1 VRALFAIAVLAA
13 LLSSGPPV
21 AQARAASRS
30 APRAGPR
37 AAARRRAGPAERLT
51 RGQRV
56 GERAAAVG
64 QRGPR
69 ARRGPRGAT
78 HREPPRRGRAAPRP
92 RPSAPPVSACPTCG
106 YGSDESQVEDALFL
120 ALGVALIL
128 GAWTF
133 VVLALLNWVRTR
145 RLAVFL
151 LCYSVTSLLLYAA
164 GRSWSGGGTW
174 MYPGIVVTLGLVLLL
189 TRLWPRWRLL
199 RRPAAGRVPPP
210 LPVARGVLYGRE
222 WPLRANRGITTVA
235 VLVSFVMVL
244 VMAAGAV
251 SCFLRGMH
259 VDSYA
264 RTSLVANA
272 LLEGELER
280 LRAGAVAPSRLSADL
295 SARAERLL
303 PQGRATAAVTRG
315 PTPGLRRVD
324 LEVIWR
330 GFGRPTHRATL
341 SALVFEAQEERAK

>member
-1 VRALFAIAVLAA
+1 MRTLFATAVFAA
-13 LLSSGPPV
+13 LLSGGPPV
-21 AQARAASRS
+21 AQAPAATRS

-56 GERAAAVG
+56 GDRAAAVG
-64 QRGPR
+64 QRDARARTGPR
-69 ARRGPRGAT
+69 AATGRGPAS
-78 HREPPRRGRAAPRP
+78 RRRAASRP
-92 RPSAPPVSACPTCG
+92 RPSAPPISACPTCG
-106 YGSDESQVEDALFL
+106 YDSSESQVEDALFL
-120 ALGVALIL
+120 ALAVALIL

-133 VVLALLNWVRTR
+133 VVLMLLNWVRTR

-151 LCYSVTSLLLYAA
+151 LCCSATSLLLYAA
-164 GRSWSGGGTW
+164 DRSWSGGGAW
-174 MYPGIVVTLGLVLLL
+174 IYPGIVATLGLVLLL

-199 RRPAAGRVPPP
+199 RRPAAGRVPPR
-210 LPVARGVLYGRE
+210 LPVARGILYGRE

-251 SCFLRGMH
+251 SCLLRGMH

-280 LRAGAVAPSRLSADL
+280 LRAGAVAPAHLSADL

-303 PQGRATAAVTRG
+303 PQGRGTAAVTRG

-330 GFGRPTHRATL
+330 AFGRPTHRATL

>member
-1 VRALFAIAVLAA
+1 MRSLFVIAVLAA

-21 AQARAASRS
+21 AQARAGTRS

-56 GERAAAVG
+56 GDRAAAVG
-64 QRGPR
+64 RRDAR
-69 ARRGPRGAT
+69 ARTGPRGAT
-78 HREPPRRGRAAPRP
+78 GQGPASRRRAAPRP
-92 RPSAPPVSACPTCG
+92 RPSAPPTSACLTCG
-106 YGSDESQVEDALFL
+106 YGSDESQVEDALFF

-133 VVLALLNWVRTR
+133 VVLVLLNWVRTR

-151 LCYSVTSLLLYAA
+151 LCYSATSLLLYTG
-164 GRSWSGGGTW
+164 GRSWSGGVTW
-174 MYPGIVVTLGLVLLL
+174 MYPGIVATLGLVLLL
-189 TRLWPRWRLL
+189 ARLWPRWRLL
-199 RRPAAGRVPPP
+199 RRPAARH
-210 LPVARGVLYGRE
+210 LPARMPAARGVLSGRE
-222 WPLRANRGITTVA
+222 WPLRANLGITTVA

-303 PQGRATAAVTRG
+303 PQGRGTAAVTPG

-330 GFGRPTHRATL
+330 RFGRPTHRATL
-341 SALVFEAQEERAK
+341 SALVFAAQGEQAK